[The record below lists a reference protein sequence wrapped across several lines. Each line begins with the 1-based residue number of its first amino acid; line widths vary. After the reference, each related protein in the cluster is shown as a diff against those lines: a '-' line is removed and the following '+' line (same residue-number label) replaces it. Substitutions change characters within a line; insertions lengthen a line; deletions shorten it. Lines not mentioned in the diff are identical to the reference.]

1 MARKAVTRKQSSTK
15 PALGEPIKI
24 AELPK
29 VHDPAVSTIWVDTM
43 QILVR
48 GDVGVATLRFE
59 TALPEAAYE
68 ACRLQMSVEHVKRMI
83 EVMCQHVDYYP
94 SRPGN
99 TKKTTRR
106 KKKSP

>member
-1 MARKAVTRKQSSTK
+1 
-15 PALGEPIKI
+15 
-24 AELPK
+24 
-29 VHDPAVSTIWVDTM
+29 M

-68 ACRLQMSVEHVKRMI
+68 VCRLQMSVDHVRRMI
-83 EVMCQHVDYYP
+83 DVMCQHVDYYP
-94 SRPGN
+94 SKPKEA
-99 TKKTTRR
+99 KKTTRR